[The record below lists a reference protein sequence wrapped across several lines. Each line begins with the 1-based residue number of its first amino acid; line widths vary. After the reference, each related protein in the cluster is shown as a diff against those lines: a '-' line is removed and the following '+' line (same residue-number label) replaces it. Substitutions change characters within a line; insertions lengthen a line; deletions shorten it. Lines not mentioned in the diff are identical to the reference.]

1 MSKRIKL
8 KVNPPVIKTGKPIS
22 STIAFHK
29 MVKYRRLLQR
39 MQSVEERFRAI
50 SRYHWNYLNHVRLNA
65 NNIHIHIQNLETYKK
80 EIAIYLRQV
89 KLFNKFI
96 YAHNIVE
103 EKIQSPFNDEMEE
116 NGRYILGSLYDHLNN

>member
-8 KVNPPVIKTGKPIS
+8 KVNPPVIS

-65 NNIHIHIQNLETYKK
+65 NNIHIHIQNLELYKK

-103 EKIQSPFNDEMEE
+103 EKIKSPFNDEMEE